1 MASIFSLIYWTSA
14 VVALVTFAVLI
25 TNTCRIWK
33 KRHPDH
39 RSKNVESADMLQTS
53 VLLILAILV
62 PAINTCFAI
71 HYVMNFSDI
80 TDSVLKN
87 MEDKYYPM

>member
-1 MASIFSLIYWTSA
+1 MFKVFSFIYWTSA
-14 VVALVTFAVLI
+14 IVALIAFSMLVIRTYY
-25 TNTCRIWK
+25 IWK

-39 RSKNVESADMLQTS
+39 RSSGVELSDMLQIS
-53 VLLILAILV
+53 ALLILAILV